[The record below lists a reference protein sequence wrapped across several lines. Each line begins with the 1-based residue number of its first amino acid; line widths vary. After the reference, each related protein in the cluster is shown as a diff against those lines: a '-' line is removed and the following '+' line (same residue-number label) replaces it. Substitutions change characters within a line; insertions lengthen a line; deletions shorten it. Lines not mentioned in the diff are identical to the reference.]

1 MNNKRKQT
9 RCEAQTKAG
18 KPCRAPAKEK
28 TMNNKRKQTRCEAHT
43 KAGKPCRA
51 PAMEGGR
58 LCFLHANPA
67 QARHLGRLGGLK
79 NRHSF
84 PEAVD
89 SLPAAST
96 AAEVLKNA
104 TQIMNDVY
112 AGKVQPKV
120 AISLAPFLS
129 LQLRAVEILELE
141 WYAERSRKQSAKA
154 QSEQSAEKRDVPQ
167 LASGRGADSET
178 KSDAEDSSDKT
189 DPTDDFCPEGDR

>member
-1 MNNKRKQT
+1 MNNKRT
-9 RCEAQTKAG
+9 
-18 KPCRAPAKEK
+18 
-28 TMNNKRKQTRCEAHT
+28 QTRCEAHT

-67 QARHLGRLGGLK
+67 KARHLGRLGGLK
-79 NRHSF
+79 NRHSV

-89 SLPAAST
+89 SLPTAST
-96 AAEVLKNA
+96 ATEVLKNA
-104 TQIMNDVY
+104 TQIINDVY

-120 AISLAPFLS
+120 AISLAPLLS

-154 QSEQSAEKRDVPQ
+154 QSEESGEKRAVPL
-167 LASGRGADSET
+167 LAPGRGPDFGV
-178 KSDAEDSSDKT
+178 KSDTEDGSDKT
-189 DPTDDFCPEGDR
+189 DPRHNIELGGDS